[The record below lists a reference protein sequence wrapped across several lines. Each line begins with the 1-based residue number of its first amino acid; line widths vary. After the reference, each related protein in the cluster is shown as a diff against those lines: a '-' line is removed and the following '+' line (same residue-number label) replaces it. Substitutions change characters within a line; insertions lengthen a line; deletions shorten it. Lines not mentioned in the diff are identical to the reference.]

1 MICLILRLL
10 AAAFLLLGSWVM
22 FGDISNDTSASIKL
36 GEYMHEIAPSFLLQ
50 AQVVVDR
57 YIDPCSLFV
66 ALGCSPFLWHPII
79 LTLLVWPAAIVFLII
94 GVLFWL
100 LSQFF
105 RGFHGKRQRSYHRDG
120 R

>member
-1 MICLILRLL
+1 MTRLIFRLL

-22 FGDISNDTSASIKL
+22 FGDITNDTSASIKL
-36 GEYMHEIAPSFLLQ
+36 GEYISEIAPSFLLQ
-50 AQVVVDR
+50 AEAVVDR

-79 LTLLVWPAAIVFLII
+79 LSLLVWPAAIVFLII

-105 RGFHGKRQRSYHRDG
+105 HGFHGKRTRSYHRDG

>member
-1 MICLILRLL
+1 MIRLILQLL
-10 AAAFLLLGSWVM
+10 AAAFLLLGIWVM
-22 FGDISNDTSASIKL
+22 FGDITNDTSSSIKL
-36 GEYMHEIAPSFLLQ
+36 GEYMREIAPSLLLQ
-50 AQVVVDR
+50 AEVVVDR

-79 LTLLVWPAAIVFLII
+79 LSLLVWPAAIVFLII

-105 RGFHGKRQRSYHRDG
+105 RGFQSQRQRSYHRDG

>member
-1 MICLILRLL
+1 MIRLIFRLL
-10 AAAFLLLGSWVM
+10 AAACLLLGGWVM
-22 FGDISNDTSASIKL
+22 FGDITNDTSASIKL
-36 GEYMHEIAPSFLLQ
+36 GEYMRETVPSFLLQ
-50 AQVVVDR
+50 AEVVVDR

-66 ALGCSPFLWHPII
+66 ALGCTPFLWHPII
-79 LTLLVWPAAIVFLII
+79 LSLLVWPAAIVFLIM

-105 RGFHGKRQRSYHRDG
+105 RGFHGKHQRSYHRDG